1 MAVAADQLDR
11 LRTGGLAEHDPDVAA
26 LLGRELDRQR
36 AQIELIASENFTWP
50 AMLEAVGSVPTNKYA
65 EGYPGRR
72 YYGGCEVV
80 DELEQLAIDRAKSLF
95 GADHANVQPH
105 AGAQANMAVYLG
117 LLEPGDT
124 VLSLRLDHGGHLTH
138 GLKVNFSGRLYTIV
152 HYGVSRET
160 GVVDEDE
167 VRALAHEHRP
177 KLILCGGSAY
187 PRTVDTAMFRRIADE
202 VGALLWCDM
211 AHFAGLVAAGLHPN
225 PVDDCDVVTSTTHKT
240 LAGPRAGLVLCRE
253 EHAKAIDRAIFPGLQ
268 GGPLEHVIAAKATCF
283 LIAAT
288 DGFRD
293 YQQQVRANADVL
305 GETLLA
311 GGLDLLTGGTDTHL
325 LQLDLREHRVV
336 GQGRRGAAARGRR
349 DDEPQHRAVR
359 RAAADDRVRRP
370 HRQPGGDD
378 ARVRRGRLP
387 RGREDHRRRA
397 RCGADLEALAA
408 RTTALCERGRSTRA
422 SAATRPTS
430 RRAEMAQTEAVVGAD
445 PRVTEVTHPL
455 VQHKLGLLRDVTTT
469 TQMFRQLVNELTLLL
484 TYEAT
489 KDLAD
494 EEVEIET
501 PLEHTAARRISGKKV
516 AVCPILRA
524 GIGMLDGVLSLVPGA
539 RVGFIGLYRNEETL
553 QPVEYYVKLP
563 GDIADRDVILL
574 DPMLA
579 TGNSTA
585 AAVETV
591 KRAGATSVRLIALI
605 AAPEGIERIHRD
617 HPDVSIV
624 VASVDRELNEKGY
637 IVPGLG
643 DAGDRLYGTK

>member
-1 MAVAADQLDR
+1 MSGRRRPVDR
-11 LRTGGLAEHDPDVAA
+11 LAPRRPRGDPTPRSPPCSGASSSA
-26 LLGRELDRQR
+26 SA

-50 AMLEAVGSVPTNKYA
+50 SVLEAVGSVPTNKYA

-80 DELEQLAIDRAKSLF
+80 DELEELAIDRAKALF
-95 GADHANVQPH
+95 GAEHVNVQPH

-117 LLEPGDT
+117 LLQPGDK
-124 VLSLRLDHGGHLTH
+124 VLALRLDHGGHLTH
-138 GLKVNFSGRLYTIV
+138 GLSVNFSGRLYDIAQ
-152 HYGVSRET
+152 YGVSRET
-160 GVVDEDE
+160 YRVDDDD
-167 VRALAHEHRP
+167 VLALAREHRP

-187 PRTVDTAMFRRIADE
+187 PRVVDTKMFRRVADE

-211 AHFAGLVAAGLHPN
+211 AHFSGLVAAGLHPN
-225 PVDDCDVVTSTTHKT
+225 PVEDCDVVTSTTHKT
-240 LAGPRAGLVLCRE
+240 LAGPRSGFIMCRA
-253 EHAKAIDRAIFPGLQ
+253 EHAQAIDRAIFPGLQ
-268 GGPLEHVIAAKATCF
+268 GGPLMHAVAAKATCF
-283 LIAAT
+283 RIAAS
-288 DGFRD
+288 DAFRS
-293 YQQQVRANADVL
+293 YQEQVRANADA
-305 GETLLA
+305 LA
-311 GGLDLLTGGTDTHL
+311 AELVASGVEVLTGGTDTHL
-325 LQLDLREHRVV
+325 LLLDLRASDVV
-336 GQGRRGAAARGRR
+336 GEGRRGPAARRAADR
-349 DDEPQHRAVR
+349 QPQHRAVR
-359 RAAADDRVRRP
+359 RAPADRRLGGA
-370 HRQPGGDD
+370 HRD
-378 ARVRRGRLP
+378 AGRDHARLRRGRLP
-387 RGREDHRRRA
+387 RGRPHHRRRA
-397 RCGADLEALAA
+397 R
-408 RTTALCERGRSTRA
+408 RRRGRR
-422 SAATRPTS
+422 RP
-430 RRAEMAQTEAVVGAD
+430 RRAQRRALRRTPALPGL
-445 PRVTEVTHPL
+445 PRVRDRRRRGRRVTTPTAGGVIEVGHPL

-494 EEVEIET
+494 EAVEIET
-501 PLEHTAARRISGKKV
+501 PLERTSARRISGKKV

-524 GIGMLDGVLSLVPGA
+524 GMGMLDGVLSLIPGA

-563 GDIADRDVILL
+563 DDLAQRDVILL

-591 KRAGATSVRLIALI
+591 KAAGATSVRLIALI

-617 HPDVSIV
+617 HPDVLIV
-624 VASVDRELNEKGY
+624 VASVDRALNEVGY